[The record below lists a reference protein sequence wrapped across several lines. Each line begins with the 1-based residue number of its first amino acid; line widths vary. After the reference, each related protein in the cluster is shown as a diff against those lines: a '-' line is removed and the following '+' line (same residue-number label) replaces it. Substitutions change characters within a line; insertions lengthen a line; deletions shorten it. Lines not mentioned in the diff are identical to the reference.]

1 MNRIKCPKC
10 GEVLDLPNSMADKFL
25 AENKEF
31 FSQVLS
37 RSAQELDGL
46 SNEAKA
52 ELQKMIDLIHR
63 MDKY

>member
-10 GEVLDLPNSMADKFL
+10 GEVLDLPNSMADEFL